1 MLIRNPVHGSVHLDE
16 SGFLKGECE
25 FRGVKWQYCGS
36 SNASITKA
44 SFHIADVPSDMRVW
58 LERPEVEVP
67 ERKRKRGRHSTRKQ
81 VIKGEPVEVWKLVEE
96 LPEDAWNHIFL
107 WDSEKKEG
115 DKMYNKPWAGFEPAV
130 STLPRWR
137 IATMLPGHSA
147 VIQ

>member
-1 MLIRNPVHGSVHLDE
+1 MLIRNPVYGSVHLDE
-16 SGFLKGECE
+16 SRFLKGECK
-25 FRGVKWQYCGS
+25 FRGVKRQYCGS

-44 SFHIADVPSDMRVW
+44 SFHIA
-58 LERPEVEVP
+58 EVEVL
-67 ERKRKRGRHSTRKQ
+67 ERKRKRGRYSTRKQ
-81 VIKGEPVEVWKLVEE
+81 VIKVEPVEVWKLVEE

>member
-1 MLIRNPVHGSVHLDE
+1 MLIRNPVYGSVHLDE
-16 SGFLKGECE
+16 SRFLKGECK
-25 FRGVKWQYCGS
+25 FRGVKRQYCGS

-44 SFHIADVPSDMRVW
+44 SFHIA
-58 LERPEVEVP
+58 EVEVP
-67 ERKRKRGRHSTRKQ
+67 ERKRKRKRGRYSTRKQ

-115 DKMYNKPWAGFEPAV
+115 DKTYNKPWAGFEPAV